1 MASVSEVRRRTVSS
15 AITLDA
21 LSKRFPGQS
30 DAAVKQVS
38 LAIQPGEI
46 FVVMG
51 LSGSGKSTL
60 LRMINGLIEPSSGS
74 VEVRGQN
81 LSKLSKSE
89 LNHLRRQAMAMVFQS
104 FALFPQR
111 SVLDN
116 AAFGLEVA
124 GLPKAKRLAPAR
136 RALERVGLGHQLNQK
151 PAQLSGGMQQRV
163 GLARALALDPP
174 ILLMDE
180 AFSALD
186 PLIRRDMQDLLL
198 DLQAEHR
205 RTVVFISHDLDE
217 AIRLGDRIALM
228 QSGQVLQCGT
238 PLELLTAPVSPEVRA
253 FFKGVDRGAVLN
265 LEHILEPCPESMV
278 LPGGAAPAATAH
290 QRLCFGLNQAGQ
302 FLGVISPQDG
312 WIQADAAGA
321 LDSKLLVNEA
331 IAAVARS
338 PWPTPVLDRD
348 RRLLGVVTPRRLLE
362 TLRESEQ

>member
-1 MASVSEVRRRTVSS
+1 MSS

-30 DAAVKQVS
+30 AAAVQQVS
-38 LAIQPGEI
+38 LAIEPGEI

-60 LRMINGLIEPSSGS
+60 LRMINGLIQPSSGS
-74 VEVRGQN
+74 VAVRGQTLSD
-81 LSKLSKSE
+81 LSKRD
-89 LNHLRRQAMAMVFQS
+89 LNRLRRHAMAMVFQS

-124 GLPKAKRLAPAR
+124 GLPRTKRLPPAK
-136 RALERVGLGHQLNQK
+136 RALERVGLGQQLHLK

-198 DLQAEHR
+198 DLQAEQR

-217 AIRLGDRIALM
+217 AIRIGDRIALM

-238 PLELLTAPVSPEVRA
+238 PLELLTAPASPEVRA
-253 FFKGVDRGAVLN
+253 FFKGVDRGSVLN
-265 LEHILEPCPESMV
+265 LEQILEPCPQTLV
-278 LPGGAAPAATAH
+278 LPDGADPAARAH
-290 QRLCFGLNQAGQ
+290 QQLCFVLTPSGE
-302 FLGVISPQDG
+302 FLGILSPQEG

-321 LDSKLLVNEA
+321 LDSKVLVNDA
-331 IAAVARS
+331 IAVVARS
-338 PWPTPVLDRD
+338 PWPTPVLDQQ

-362 TLRESEQ
+362 TLREGG

>member
-1 MASVSEVRRRTVSS
+1 VSS

-30 DAAVKQVS
+30 AAAVQQVS
-38 LAIQPGEI
+38 LAIEPGEI

-60 LRMINGLIEPSSGS
+60 LRMINGLIQPSSGS
-74 VEVRGQN
+74 VAVRGQTLSD
-81 LSKLSKSE
+81 LSKRE
-89 LNHLRRQAMAMVFQS
+89 LNRLRRQAMAMVFQS

-124 GLPKAKRLAPAR
+124 GLPRSKRLAPAK
-136 RALERVGLGHQLNQK
+136 RALERVGLGQQLHLK

-198 DLQAEHR
+198 DLQAEQR

-217 AIRLGDRIALM
+217 AIRIGDRIALM

-238 PLELLTAPVSPEVRA
+238 PLELLTAPASPEVRA
-253 FFKGVDRGAVLN
+253 FFKGVDRGSVLN
-265 LEHILEPCPESMV
+265 LEQILEPCPQTLV
-278 LPGGAAPAATAH
+278 LPDGAAPADRAH
-290 QRLCFGLNQAGQ
+290 QQLCFALSPSGE
-302 FLGVISPQDG
+302 FLGILSPQEG

-321 LDSKLLVNEA
+321 LDSKVLVNDA
-331 IAAVARS
+331 IAVVARS
-338 PWPTPVLDRD
+338 PWPTPVLDHQ

-362 TLRESEQ
+362 TLREGG

>member
-1 MASVSEVRRRTVSS
+1 MSS

-21 LSKRFPGQS
+21 LSKHFPGQS
-30 DAAVKQVS
+30 TAAVQQVS
-38 LAIQPGEI
+38 LAIEPGEI

-60 LRMINGLIEPSSGS
+60 LRMINGLIQPSSGS
-74 VEVRGQN
+74 VAVRGQN
-81 LSKLSKSE
+81 LSDLSKGD
-89 LNHLRRQAMAMVFQS
+89 LNRLRRRAMAMVFQS

-124 GLPKAKRLAPAR
+124 GLPKAKRLAPAK
-136 RALERVGLGHQLNQK
+136 RALERVGLGAQLHLK

-198 DLQAEHR
+198 DLQAEQR

-217 AIRLGDRIALM
+217 AIRIGDRIALM

-238 PLELLTAPVSPEVRA
+238 PLELLTAPASPEVQA
-253 FFKGVDRGAVLN
+253 FFKGVDRGSVLN
-265 LEHILEPCPESMV
+265 LEQLLEPCPQTLV
-278 LPGGAAPAATAH
+278 LPDGADPAERAP
-290 QRLCFGLNQAGQ
+290 QQLCFALNPSGQ
-302 FLGVISPQDG
+302 FLGILSPQDG
-312 WIQADAAGA
+312 WIHADAAGT
-321 LDSKLLVNEA
+321 LDSKSLVNDA
-331 IAAVARS
+331 ISAVAQNR
-338 PWPTPVLDRD
+338 WPTPVLDHQ

-362 TLRESEQ
+362 TLREGV